1 MDFDDNNG
9 NDFEEDQEDIIEE
22 SQYQKR
28 HPAFRILAVILLL
41 AFIGLA
47 IPQISL
53 LFTDRLEFLRSRV
66 DLRDSPE
73 LQQAASAVVSIEA
86 YNEDQYNHRSRR
98 GTGFN
103 ILDTGLIMTNQ
114 HIVENSGSV
123 KIEFE
128 NGTILYSHDIQFIDN
143 ADVAFIK
150 LDSQSLPCVSLHS
163 ETVPEPGSIVS
174 VIGNPLGL
182 KQVILRG
189 PVIGYYNLEKN
200 PIPIMLLDID
210 CQPGNSGSPVIN
222 EQGQVVGVVYAVTV
236 TEEDGKTRNSTLAY
250 PLYYFRDYM
259 NDHENTR
266 G

>member
-9 NDFEEDQEDIIEE
+9 NYFDENQEDMIED
-22 SQYQKR
+22 SKYQKR
-28 HPAFRILAVILLL
+28 HPAYRILAIILLL
-41 AFIGLA
+41 AFIAVA

-53 LFTDRLEFLRSRV
+53 LFTDKLDFLQSRV
-66 DLRDSPE
+66 DLQDSPE
-73 LQQAASAVVSIEA
+73 LQQAASAVVSLEA
-86 YNEDQYNHRSRR
+86 YKEDQYNHLSRR

-103 ILDTGLIMTNQ
+103 ISDTGLIITNQ
-114 HIVENSGSV
+114 HIVENSRSV

-128 NGTILYSHDIQFIDN
+128 NGTILYSQDIQFIAN
-143 ADVAFIK
+143 ADVALIK
-150 LDSQSLPCVSLHS
+150 LHAQSLPCVSLYS

-182 KQVILRG
+182 KQVILQG
-189 PVIGYYNLEKN
+189 SVIGYYNLEKT

-222 EQGQVVGVVYAVTV
+222 EQGQVVGVVYAVTA

-250 PLYYFRDYM
+250 PLYYLRDYM
-259 NDHENTR
+259 NDHEEMR